1 MPDYIKYDKG
11 TGAILKKWQSV
22 DGQYLGIT
30 ADPDV
35 IEVSRETLLSI
46 NEYSTVKDGKVV
58 KMTAEE
64 IAIVDKAKADAIKE
78 LEKIPTAGKIASLLI
93 RKGIITKEEIDNE
106 KEPV

>member
-1 MPDYIKYDKG
+1 MSDYIKYDSI
-11 TGAILKKWQSV
+11 TGEIIKKWQSV

-30 ADPDV
+30 TDPCV
-35 IEVSRETLLSI
+35 IEVSREMLLSI

-64 IAIVDKAKADAIKE
+64 IAVVDKAKADTIKE
-78 LEKIPTAGKIASLLI
+78 LEKVPTAVKLAAILI
-93 RKGIITKEEIDNE
+93 RKGIITKEEMDNE